1 MYYLCVAPA
10 DHSGIEGGE
19 ANPKIRN
26 VELLGGNFGG
36 NWEAD
41 NSDSQ
46 VLLGKAGK
54 SDQGDVVDGVGQL
67 LLAVFAI
74 VRVEDHI
81 FWRDVEVLRVFETKV
96 VTTTNAVRPVGV
108 GDLVLTKP
116 DLERKQIRKIA
127 ANLVNQ

>member
-1 MYYLCVAPA
+1 MAPA

-26 VELLGGNFGG
+26 VELLGGNFGE
-36 NWEAD
+36 NWEAG

-46 VLLGKAGK
+46 VLLGKAGQ
-54 SDQGDVVDGVGQL
+54 SDQRDVVDGVGQL
-67 LLAVFAI
+67 PLAVFAI

-81 FWRDVEVLRVFETKV
+81 FWCDVEVLRVFETKV
-96 VTTTNAVRPVGV
+96 ITTTNAVRPVGV

-116 DLERKQIRKIA
+116 DLKRKQ
-127 ANLVNQ
+127 

>member
-26 VELLGGNFGG
+26 VELLGGNFGE

-41 NSDSQ
+41 NPDSQ

-67 LLAVFAI
+67 PLAVFAI

-96 VTTTNAVRPVGV
+96 ITTTNAVRPVGV

-127 ANLVNQ
+127 ANLANQ

>member
-1 MYYLCVAPA
+1 MAPA

-26 VELLGGNFGG
+26 VELLGGNFGE
-36 NWEAD
+36 NWEAG
-41 NSDSQ
+41 NPHCQ
-46 VLLGKAGK
+46 VLLGKPGQ
-54 SDQGDVVDGVGQL
+54 SDQSDVVDGVGQL

-116 DLERKQIRKIA
+116 DLERKQIRNIA
-127 ANLVNQ
+127 ANLANK